1 MPGTLG
7 GNGTI
12 SFGKNALVLV
22 GVLVSSLSLM
32 QSGFDE
38 PDLKLIRIKKETIIS
53 LLINLKRKSF

>member
-38 PDLKLIRIKKETIIS
+38 PDL
-53 LLINLKRKSF
+53 